1 MKTPGSKHIGSRQR
15 RQQIVRAA
23 LECFAEKGFTQ
34 TTMADIRQRANA
46 SSGSIYHHYGSKEQL
61 AAAVLLEG
69 IITHQSGIVAEL
81 SHHHVAKEG
90 IYAIVHFH
98 LRWINEHQNWARF
111 MFQMREADIVAS
123 AEENIR
129 EANRNMFKQLFQW
142 LEPHIENGAI
152 KKFPKDMY
160 MPLIM
165 GPCFAYGRLLLSGM
179 STTDISSAGEIL
191 AMSIWQSIKGERD
204 G

>member
-1 MKTPGSKHIGSRQR
+1 MKTLGSKHTGSRKK

-23 LECFAEKGFTQ
+23 LACFAEKGFAQ
-34 TTMADIRQRANA
+34 TTMADIRQSANA
-46 SSGSIYHHYGSKEQL
+46 STGSVYHHYGSKEQL

-81 SHHHVAKEG
+81 NHHHGAKEG
-90 IYAIVHFH
+90 IYAIVRFH
-98 LRWINEHQNWARF
+98 LRWVNEHQDWARF

-129 EANRNMFKQLFQW
+129 ETNRNMFKQLFDW

-152 KKFPKDMY
+152 KRFPRDMY

-165 GPCFAYGRLLLSGM
+165 GPCFAYVRLLLSGL

-191 AMSIWQSIKGERD
+191 AMSIWRSIKGEKD